1 VRREIG
7 ERVEQHELLCYGV
20 WAGQEMM
27 MGIDTTDTS
36 LTGRAFDEFLEGQL
50 ADPSFRAG
58 FEKKLAK
65 VKSIAEV
72 LQVIE
77 LVRERENIPKAEIAR
92 RMERK
97 PEAISRL
104 LRGQGAN
111 PTLDTLVDLIDAIGL
126 ELDIRI
132 KRQPA
137 KRNDSYSPLKIQTTV

>member
-1 VRREIG
+1 MATDTE
-7 ERVEQHELLCYGV
+7 
-20 WAGQEMM
+20 
-27 MGIDTTDTS
+27 DTT

-50 ADPSFRAG
+50 ADPSFKAS

-77 LVRERENIPKAEIAR
+77 LARERENIPKAELAR
-92 RMERK
+92 RMQRK

-104 LRGQGAN
+104 LRGEGAN
-111 PTLDTLVDLIDAIGL
+111 PTLDTLIDLVDAIGL

-137 KRNDSYSPLKIQTTV
+137 KRNGDYSPLKVKVTV

>member
-1 VRREIG
+1 MVTDIKN
-7 ERVEQHELLCYGV
+7 
-20 WAGQEMM
+20 
-27 MGIDTTDTS
+27 TT
-36 LTGRAFDEFLEGQL
+36 LTGQAFDEFLEDQL
-50 ADPSFRAG
+50 ADPSFKAS

-77 LVRERENIPKAEIAR
+77 LVRARENIPKAELAR

-104 LRGQGAN
+104 LRGEGAN
-111 PTLDTLVDLIDAIGL
+111 PTLETLIDLVDAIGL

-132 KRQPA
+132 KRQPT
-137 KRNDSYSPLKIQTTV
+137 KRNGDYSPVKVHSTV

>member
-1 VRREIG
+1 
-7 ERVEQHELLCYGV
+7 
-20 WAGQEMM
+20 MM
-27 MGIDTTDTS
+27 AIDTKDTTV
-36 LTGRAFDEFLEGQL
+36 TGQAFDEFLEGQL

-72 LQVIE
+72 LRVIE
-77 LVRERENIPKAEIAR
+77 LVRERKNIPKAELAR

-104 LRGQGAN
+104 LRGEGSN
-111 PTLDTLVDLIDAIGL
+111 PTLDTLIDLVDAIGL

-132 KRQPA
+132 RRQPA
-137 KRNDSYSPLKIQTTV
+137 KPGGKYSPLKVHSTV

>member
-1 VRREIG
+1 M
-7 ERVEQHELLCYGV
+7 
-20 WAGQEMM
+20 A
-27 MGIDTTDTS
+27 IDTKDTPH
-36 LTGRAFDEFLEGQL
+36 TGQAFDEFLEGQL

-72 LQVIE
+72 LQLIE
-77 LVRERENIPKAEIAR
+77 AVRERENIPKAELAR

-104 LRGQGAN
+104 LRGEGSN
-111 PTLDTLVDLIDAIGL
+111 PTLDTLIDLVDAIGL

-132 KRQPA
+132 RRQPV
-137 KRNDSYSPLKIQTTV
+137 KRNGDYSPLKIHTTV

>member
-1 VRREIG
+1 MATRTAKTPR
-7 ERVEQHELLCYGV
+7 
-20 WAGQEMM
+20 AGQ
-27 MGIDTTDTS
+27 
-36 LTGRAFDEFLEGQL
+36 AFDEFLEGQL
-50 ADPSFRAG
+50 ADPTFKAG

-77 LVRERENIPKAEIAR
+77 LARERENIPKAEIAR

-104 LRGQGAN
+104 LRGEGSN
-111 PTLDTLVDLIDAIGL
+111 PTLDTLIDLVDAIGL

-137 KRNDSYSPLKIQTTV
+137 KRNGDYSPVNIKATV

>member
-1 VRREIG
+1 M
-7 ERVEQHELLCYGV
+7 
-20 WAGQEMM
+20 A
-27 MGIDTTDTS
+27 TDTKNTTI
-36 LTGRAFDEFLEGQL
+36 TGQAFDEFLESQL
-50 ADPSFRAG
+50 ADPSFKAG

-65 VKSIAEV
+65 VKSIAEG

-77 LVRERENIPKAEIAR
+77 AVRERENIPKAELAR

-104 LRGQGAN
+104 LRGEGVN
-111 PTLDTLVDLIDAIGL
+111 PTLDTLVDLVDAIGL

-137 KRNDSYSPLKIQTTV
+137 KRNGKYSPLKVKATV

>member
-1 VRREIG
+1 M
-7 ERVEQHELLCYGV
+7 
-20 WAGQEMM
+20 ATDTK
-27 MGIDTTDTS
+27 DTT
-36 LTGRAFDEFLEGQL
+36 LTGQAFDQFLEGQL

-65 VKSIAEV
+65 IKSIAEV
-72 LQVIE
+72 LQIIE
-77 LVRERENIPKAEIAR
+77 AARERENIPKAELAR

-111 PTLDTLVDLIDAIGL
+111 PTLDTLIDLIDAIGL

-132 KRQPA
+132 RRQPV
-137 KRNDSYSPLKIQTTV
+137 KRSGDYSPLKVHSTV

>member
-1 VRREIG
+1 MATNIKN
-7 ERVEQHELLCYGV
+7 
-20 WAGQEMM
+20 
-27 MGIDTTDTS
+27 TT
-36 LTGRAFDEFLEGQL
+36 LTGQAFDEFLEGQL
-50 ADPSFRAG
+50 ADPSFKAS

-77 LVRERENIPKAEIAR
+77 LVRERENIPKAELAR

-104 LRGQGAN
+104 LRGEGAN
-111 PTLDTLVDLIDAIGL
+111 PTLDTLVDLVDAIGL

-137 KRNDSYSPLKIQTTV
+137 NRSGEYSPLKVHSTV

>member
-1 VRREIG
+1 MTTD
-7 ERVEQHELLCYGV
+7 
-20 WAGQEMM
+20 AA
-27 MGIDTTDTS
+27 DTT
-36 LTGRAFDEFLEGQL
+36 LTGQAFDEFLEGQL
-50 ADPSFRAG
+50 ADPSFKAG

-77 LVRERENIPKAEIAR
+77 LARERENIPKAELAR

-104 LRGQGAN
+104 LRGEGAN
-111 PTLDTLVDLIDAIGL
+111 PTLDTLVDLVDAIGL

-132 KRQPA
+132 KRQPT
-137 KRNDSYSPLKIQTTV
+137 KRSGKYSPLKVKATV